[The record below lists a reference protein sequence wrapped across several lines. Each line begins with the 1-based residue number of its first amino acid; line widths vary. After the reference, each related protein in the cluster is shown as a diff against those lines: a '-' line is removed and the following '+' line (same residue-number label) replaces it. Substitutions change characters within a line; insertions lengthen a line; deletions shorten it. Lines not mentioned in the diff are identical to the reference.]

1 MTSRHP
7 TGNEEARHGECDMQL
22 KEIVEYMAK
31 ALVDDIDNVDVQ
43 EIRGDQSSVI
53 ELRVS
58 KADLGKVIGKQGQNA
73 ASLRTI
79 LNAVSAHHR
88 RRVFLEIIE

>member
-58 KADLGKVIGKQGQNA
+58 KADLGIVGDLA
-73 ASLRTI
+73 
-79 LNAVSAHHR
+79 
-88 RRVFLEIIE
+88 EIVPAITEETKKISG